1 MPGAGGRRVPCGTV
15 TEPDQADPA
24 AQALPATLAWAVRL
38 LYAEAVAVGLITVY
52 LVYKDVTGDATNL
65 RVAVFVTLFAI
76 LIAAAL
82 GGLAYA
88 LSRCRPWARGPVVAL
103 QLIQVPI
110 GYYLATGGTPWFG
123 VPVSLAGLV
132 VAGLLVTPSATR
144 ALGVGPNRA
153 D

>member
-1 MPGAGGRRVPCGTV
+1 
-15 TEPDQADPA
+15 
-24 AQALPATLAWAVRL
+24 
-38 LYAEAVAVGLITVY
+38 
-52 LVYKDVTGDATNL
+52 
-65 RVAVFVTLFAI
+65 
-76 LIAAAL
+76 
-82 GGLAYA
+82 
-88 LSRCRPWARGPVVAL
+88 
-103 QLIQVPI
+103 VPI